1 VRLLRPGARAC
12 AADARR
18 SSPLLSWQ
26 TYTACTALS
35 LFKLIIHTSIG
46 STIHSFSR
54 HYLAPPDG
62 AAPGG
67 NGTAPGAPAPPAD
80 DGQSTLGT
88 VSTVVGIVLCVAI
101 FVYLSFVA
109 RRAVDD
115 ELGAEHAADAD
126 ADDERVPFIAA
137 DGGAPGAALAR
148 VSMAQSPFALALD
161 VRARASIDAAR
172 YGPRESGS
180 GSEEELMLERAHGDV

>member
-1 VRLLRPGARAC
+1 VG
-12 AADARR
+12 ADAAR

-67 NGTAPGAPAPPAD
+67 NGTTPGGNGTAPGTPGAPAPPAD

-161 VRARASIDAAR
+161 ARARASVDAAR
-172 YGPRESGS
+172 YGPRESAD